1 MYYPI
6 FWKGGLYLK
15 ACSELGMAGLVL
27 KIIWR
32 DHRVTAGMITMAD
45 VVILFFFFF
54 FSLGVGGNE
63 PFQALCSCIYYRR

>member
-1 MYYPI
+1 
-6 FWKGGLYLK
+6 
-15 ACSELGMAGLVL
+15 MAGLVL